1 MTSLAKG
8 PLFIANGGP
17 YSALP
22 MSIVFYY
29 FTLTHL
35 CQGNNHF
42 GGGPTITE
50 GCNFVYWPAPAGY
63 PAVTARRDRFPT

>member
-8 PLFIANGGP
+8 PLFIVNGGP

-29 FTLTHL
+29 FTLAHL
-35 CQGNNHF
+35 CRGAIIIVVGVPH
-42 GGGPTITE
+42 E
-50 GCNFVYWPAPAGY
+50 GM
-63 PAVTARRDRFPT
+63 